1 MVKEASVSY
10 AARRIKRPEDAAD
23 LVRDFLED
31 ADREHFLVVCVN
43 TKHEPTAIHT
53 VSVGT
58 LNRTQVHPREIFK
71 TAILANSCGIILAH
85 NHPSGDPD
93 PSSED
98 KTLTESIA
106 KAGEILGI
114 KVLDHIVVGSQGR
127 FTSFLREHLM
137 PL

>member
-1 MVKEASVSY
+1 MKKRVNIVSLRMVKEASVSY

-98 KTLTESIA
+98 KTLTESI
-106 KAGEILGI
+106 EI
-114 KVLDHIVVGSQGR
+114 GR
-127 FTSFLREHLM
+127 ASCRERV
-137 PL
+137 